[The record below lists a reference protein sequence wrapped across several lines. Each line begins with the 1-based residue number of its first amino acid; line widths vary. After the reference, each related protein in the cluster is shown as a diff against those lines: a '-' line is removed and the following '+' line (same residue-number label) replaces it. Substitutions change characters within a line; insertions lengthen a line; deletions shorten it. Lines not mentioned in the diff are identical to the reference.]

1 MVRVHERGGPY
12 NYSLLPDDCRGS
24 VLDVIGGPVWIAF
37 GFETFVDGV
46 SPFPKCDLKMMR
58 LKKLLVSF
66 LKSFLLGFPGF
77 GT

>member
-1 MVRVHERGGPY
+1 M
-12 NYSLLPDDCRGS
+12 LLGVQFGLPL
-24 VLDVIGGPVWIAF
+24 VLKPSSM
-37 GFETFVDGV
+37 GV

-66 LKSFLLGFPGF
+66 LKSFLLGFPGL